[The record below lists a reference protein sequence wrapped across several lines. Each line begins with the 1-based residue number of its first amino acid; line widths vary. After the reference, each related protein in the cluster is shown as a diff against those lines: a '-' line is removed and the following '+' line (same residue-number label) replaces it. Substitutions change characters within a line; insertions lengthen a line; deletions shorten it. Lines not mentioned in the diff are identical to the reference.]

1 MKQLN
6 KLRTTA
12 LWSGVVTARDAKH
25 RRVLDLFFSA
35 VYTFEEAAEAVARLF
50 AVADAEDLSARMLLA
65 RALKDSRGTDEG
77 WASLDTDVVPPDLM
91 GRLVSTVFDLFSEE
105 DLCRL
110 ASLQWSTA
118 EDVVDTV
125 LRATDIG
132 MHDTFAV

>member
-25 RRVLDLFFSA
+25 RRVLNLFFSA
-35 VYTFEEAAEAVARLF
+35 VYTYEEAAEAAARLF
-50 AVADAEDLSARMLLA
+50 VVADEEDLSVRMLLA

-77 WASLDTDVVPPDLM
+77 WATLDTDVVSPDFM
-91 GRLVSTVFDLFSEE
+91 ERLVPTVFDLFSEE

-110 ASLQWSTA
+110 ASSQWSSSS
-118 EDVVDTV
+118 DVVDTV